1 MKKWKEEKRLA
12 ERRKD
17 FHQGVP
23 AITVIVDGA
32 KQSHEHS
39 YNFCVLECGTSS
51 TACAQGS
58 TPDAKELGSLI
69 EAFKE
74 RKHSVRYMRFIGD
87 GGSSR
92 SVHPALLKKFP
103 VWGQGI
109 KKTLVCKPCYRGS
122 LEK

>member
-1 MKKWKEEKRLA
+1 M
-12 ERRKD
+12 
-17 FHQGVP
+17 P

-32 KQSHEHS
+32 KQSHEH
-39 YNFCVLECGTSS
+39 FCVLDCGTSS

-74 RKHSVRYMRFIGD
+74 RKHSVRYVRFIGD
-87 GGSSR
+87 GGSS
-92 SVHPALLKKFP
+92 VHPALLEKFP

-109 KKTLVCKPCYRGS
+109 KKTLVCKPCLQMLQRQPRKVKVLATRAKVDS
-122 LEK
+122 LD